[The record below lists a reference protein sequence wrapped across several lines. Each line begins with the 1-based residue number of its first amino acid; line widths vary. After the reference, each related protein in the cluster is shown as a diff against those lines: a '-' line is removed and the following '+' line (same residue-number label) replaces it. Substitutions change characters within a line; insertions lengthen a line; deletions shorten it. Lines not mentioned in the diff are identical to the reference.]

1 MAKTKYLLVV
11 GEAGDGKSTLIK
23 NLKLPEEEEPKTGR
37 SMQGVTKTL
46 GIYRACPLED
56 GNPVVLLDTPGIGD
70 HDVTPM
76 KLIAMIEEVLK
87 AEGFQQETGGG
98 LDGILVTSP
107 TNKPR
112 FGLGGQV
119 VKILVDKGFVGDK
132 KWDSVIL
139 VGTKHDRADEEDIAS
154 FVEEMVPLFF
164 KENDGKGRYAFT
176 SLQES
181 SKVLEVVL
189 SLPNMKVSYEPPA
202 PEEFANAVA
211 DTMGMDK
218 DALTKELTVM
228 REAAAKEAEAMKAE
242 VEKLKME
249 LQAKQSSS
257 TAQMATAA
265 MSAASGMATSA
276 LSGYMQYSAT
286 VQQASMADAAAR
298 RQEAAQERQAKMM
311 QEAQERQAQ
320 QQERLAERQMEA
332 RRAEM
337 QQQMQNQQQMR
348 QDAAA
353 ASAQQTQM
361 MAMAMA
367 SSGPACAVM

>member
-112 FGLGGQV
+112 FGLGEQV
-119 VKILVDKGFVGDK
+119 VKILVDKGFVGEK

-228 REAAAKEAEAMKAE
+228 REAAAKEAAKPETTTEQPTTTVDKQEVVEAEAN
-242 VEKLKME
+242 
-249 LQAKQSSS
+249 QALFLPKGRRYVFRFPG
-257 TAQMATAA
+257 
-265 MSAASGMATSA
+265 AS
-276 LSGYMQYSAT
+276 
-286 VQQASMADAAAR
+286 
-298 RQEAAQERQAKMM
+298 
-311 QEAQERQAQ
+311 
-320 QQERLAERQMEA
+320 
-332 RRAEM
+332 
-337 QQQMQNQQQMR
+337 
-348 QDAAA
+348 AAA
-353 ASAQQTQM
+353 ASRYVSVSRPT
-361 MAMAMA
+361 
-367 SSGPACAVM
+367 STAVS